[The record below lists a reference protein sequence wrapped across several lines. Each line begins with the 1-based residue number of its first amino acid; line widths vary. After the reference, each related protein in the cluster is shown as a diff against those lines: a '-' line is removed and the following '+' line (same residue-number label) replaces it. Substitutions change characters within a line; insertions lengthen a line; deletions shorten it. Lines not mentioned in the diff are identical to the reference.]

1 MIGAGHPLLVPLNKP
16 VSMAMVALNSI
27 KLNADPEK
35 RNERLARIIKDP
47 EIQTRIKA
55 IEAN

>member
-1 MIGAGHPLLVPLNKP
+1 
-16 VSMAMVALNSI
+16 MAMVALNSI

-47 EIQTRIKA
+47 KIQTRIKE
-55 IEAN
+55 IEDK